1 MCETHAHRPFAG
13 RTHHSRGCACP
24 ARLTQSVPTHAIRER
39 RRPIAAVAHVER
51 RPRVESWHGHEAR
64 CRPHPPLAWSCV
76 PCPLPLLVL
85 AHKDRER
92 HRQTPLIP
100 VSSAKAAGPCA
111 NRTHTAPLQAAL
123 TTRVVVRALPSPS
136 ARARAQRQREAPPNA
151 AHPREPGEGCGAVC
165 TAHAYSP
172 FAGRTHHS
180 RGRACPALSL
190 CSCSRPETARGRAAR
205 RSSK

>member
-1 MCETHAHRPFAG
+1 MQAAPATRVVVRALPSPSACARAPKQREAPPNAAHPRELGEGCGAVCKTHAHRPFAG

-24 ARLTQSVPTHAIRER
+24 ARLTQSVPTHAIREKR
-39 RRPIAAVAHVER
+39 KPIAAVAHVEL

-76 PCPLPLLVL
+76 PCRLPLLVL

-111 NRTHTAPLQAAL
+111 RRTHTAPSQAAP
-123 TTRVVVRALPSPS
+123 TTRVVVRALP
-136 ARARAQRQREAPPNA
+136 APPNPC
-151 AHPREPGEGCGAVC
+151 PRTQSERGG
-165 TAHAYSP
+165 
-172 FAGRTHHS
+172 GRPPLWRTS
-180 RGRACPALSL
+180 N
-190 CSCSRPETARGRAAR
+190 
-205 RSSK
+205 